1 MRLLPE
7 LPSDVWFM
15 IVAALPGRAANRVA
29 AVSREFAQAAHAHP
43 APCLPPPALPAAIWA
58 DILCGQLSGK
68 DARRL
73 LRVNKTF
80 FVAVASHADLFG
92 MSLPRV
98 SLPPEHAWFW
108 EARPS
113 QLDAPLDAADRV
125 WEQAVLIFC
134 LAITGVSSGD
144 PIVLE

>member
-1 MRLLPE
+1 MCGNFFQITLLRAG
-7 LPSDVWFM
+7 
-15 IVAALPGRAANRVA
+15 AADAHRAANALSDA
-29 AVSREFAQAAHAHP
+29 AVSCEFAQAAHAHP
-43 APCLPPPALPAAIWA
+43 APCLPPPALPAAVWA
-58 DILCGQLSGK
+58 DIVCAQLSGK

-113 QLDAPLDAADRV
+113 QLDAPLDAADRA
-125 WEQAVLIFC
+125 WG
-134 LAITGVSSGD
+134 LAIGGGSSGD